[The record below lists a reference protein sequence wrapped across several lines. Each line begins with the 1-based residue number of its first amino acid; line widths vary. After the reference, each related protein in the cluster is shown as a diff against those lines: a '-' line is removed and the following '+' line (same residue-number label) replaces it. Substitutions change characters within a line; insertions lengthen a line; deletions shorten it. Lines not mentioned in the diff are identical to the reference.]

1 MIVEYGQLSESFK
14 TESVIIR
21 KENIYRAPQSGKIS
35 FFSETGQRIAGNQ
48 VVAKINSK
56 DRNIPIYSR
65 EAGIL
70 SYSYD
75 KLENELTP
83 DNMDEITIKKFNNI
97 DNNYKKKES
106 GDYINKDEPFFRI
119 VNNSD
124 LYSLIQVDK
133 NKAEKYWI
141 EETVF
146 IKDEEL
152 ENSDLYQAKI
162 KNIINQ
168 GEKSLLILELKR
180 FIDKWLNKR
189 KTNIELIKNI
199 YDGLVVPDTAILP
212 TSDGYKVVLVD
223 SNNNYNLKNIE
234 IKFNG
239 GKYLVI
245 KGLELGDEILI
256 NPTNSNYDFATEGE

>member
-1 MIVEYGQLSESFK
+1 MIVEYGQLAESFH

-21 KENIYRAPQSGKIS
+21 KEKIYKAPMSGKVT
-35 FFSETGQRIAGNQ
+35 FFSDSNQRIAGNQ

-56 DRNIPIYSR
+56 DRNVTIYSR

-70 SYSYD
+70 SFSYD
-75 KLENELTP
+75 QLEAELSP
-83 DNMDEITIKKFNNI
+83 ENMNNISIKKFNNI
-97 DNNYKKKES
+97 NNNYHNIKED
-106 GDYINKDEPFFRI
+106 DYINKGEPFFRI

-124 LYSLIQVDK
+124 LYALIKIDK

-146 IKDEEL
+146 IRDKEL
-152 ENSDLYQAKI
+152 EKDNLNQAKI
-162 KNIINQ
+162 KNIVNY
-168 GEKSLLILELKR
+168 GEKSIIILELKR

-189 KTNIELIKNI
+189 KINIELVKNI
-199 YDGLVVPDTAILP
+199 YEGLVIPDTAILP

-223 SNNNYNLKNIE
+223 SSNNYNLKDIE

-239 GKYLVI
+239 DKYLVI
-245 KGLELGDEILI
+245 TGLELGDEILI
-256 NPTNSNYDFATEGE
+256 NPTNSNYNFDTQGE